1 MKKLL
6 IALGG
11 VLVVGV
17 LAALAVAGKGSGAG
31 REVRSEVV
39 ARRDLVSTVTASG
52 KIQPK
57 RKVDISADVSGRVI
71 QLAVEEGQWVNRGDL
86 LLRIDA
92 SQYEAEVNQAQAA
105 VAQNRSR
112 EAEARA
118 QLLKAQSDARRADQL
133 AQGRDLVSAQEVD
146 NAHTQAQ
153 VAAASLQ
160 GARFAVDQ
168 AQASLARAR
177 DNLRKTTIV
186 APMAGRV
193 VRLNI
198 HEGETAIIG
207 TMNNPGSLLL
217 TVADPSAM
225 EAKVKVDETDVPGI
239 TVGDSAS
246 LKIDAFPGRAF
257 TGRVTRIGNSAV
269 QGAGAAAAA
278 GGEQNSVDYEVV
290 ITLDHPPAELLPDLS
305 TTAEIVTETR
315 PQALS
320 VPIIALT
327 VRDSAGKKFKSG
339 IDAKPGDDGA
349 AEASRQE
356 ARRNQQA
363 EVQGVFVVRE
373 GKAHWVPVEVG
384 ITGGEYFEVTRG
396 LRGGEPIVSGSFQAV
411 RELEDGDLVKVPAAA
426 PAARPGAAKGG
437 RR

>member
-6 IALGG
+6 IALGV
-11 VLVVGV
+11 VLVVGT
-17 LAALAVAGKGSGAG
+17 LAALAMASKGAGAG
-31 REVRSEVV
+31 REVRSEPV

-71 QLAVEEGQWVNRGDL
+71 QLAVEEGQWVSRGDL

-246 LKIDAFPGRAF
+246 LKIDAFPGRSF

-269 QGAGAAAAA
+269 QGAGAAASA
-278 GGEQNSVDYEVV
+278 GDQQSVDYEVV

-315 PQALS
+315 RQALA

-339 IDAKPGDDGA
+339 VDAKPGDDGA
-349 AEASRQE
+349 AEASKQE

-363 EVQGVFVVRE
+363 EVQGVFVIRD

-396 LRGGEPIVSGSFQAV
+396 LRGGETLVSGSFQAV
-411 RELEDGDLVKVPAAA
+411 RELEDGDLVKVPAA
-426 PAARPGAAKGG
+426 PAARGAKGG